1 MVDSMLFRHFAQL
14 VLVPSVGCLARGA
27 YPVHAYMGDWRSSLV
42 MEQSFT
48 LRNVFHSDFDLES
61 LYNRKVE
68 LSSIINLSR
77 NRVLSCNG
85 LLNSASLFNFQ
96 FPLSN

>member
-1 MVDSMLFRHFAQL
+1 MVDPLLFKHFGQL
-14 VLVPSVGCLARGA
+14 VLVPSVGCLAWGA
-27 YPVHAYMGDWRSSLV
+27 YPVHAYMGDWRSSPV

-48 LRNVFHSDFDLES
+48 LRDVFLSDFDLEP
-61 LYNRKVE
+61 LKNRQVVV
-68 LSSIINLSR
+68 SSTLSR

-96 FPLSN
+96 FPPSN